1 MKGIKKQKQL
11 TFKQFRKQFEKI
23 DKENELKRIHF
34 KMLQKQKQNYLLG
47 KGIDRIADEL
57 TVCN

>member
-1 MKGIKKQKQL
+1 MDAI
-11 TFKQFRKQFEKI
+11 E
-23 DKENELKRIHF
+23 KENELKRIHF
-34 KMLQKQKQNYLLG
+34 SMLRKQKQNYLLG